1 MEREDRASFHRL
13 LEPQIFDEN
22 SSFVTKAFFIRYA
35 EEIVTFR
42 HVVKFRTEVDANKLH
57 QDKNRMS
64 LIFNPNSPFKTN
76 EFVDNE
82 FFLRV
87 ELYYAQPPQHNFARA
102 ANSAEIMKTEVNK
115 LCSKFKCVQTRL
127 YQINRSLNGLST
139 FVPI

>member
-1 MEREDRASFHRL
+1 
-13 LEPQIFDEN
+13 
-22 SSFVTKAFFIRYA
+22 
-35 EEIVTFR
+35 
-42 HVVKFRTEVDANKLH
+42 
-57 QDKNRMS
+57 MS